1 MVFVA
6 FIAEGYTNLDM
17 MHDIFG
23 GDPRMIRDMRCLFID
38 VIYDKFNNRITESSL
53 CIFAPRFEQFRYIIF
68 NKINKTSVCVTTYNS
83 IEIDNIT
90 NFVITAAYDTF
101 HVIGFIDNSALPY
114 CIPLG
119 FVCRIK

>member
-53 CIFAPRFEQFRYIIF
+53 HIFAPRFEQFRQVIF
-68 NKINKTSVCVTTYNS
+68 NKMNEISVRVTTYNG
-83 IEIDNIT
+83 IEIDNVT
-90 NFVITAAYDTF
+90 DFVITAAYETF
-101 HVIGFIDNSALPY
+101 RIIGFMDDSTLPCCMY
-114 CIPLG
+114 
-119 FVCRIK
+119 FRICL